1 MLLRVNHHRA
11 IDIKNKK
18 DDDFKKKPS
27 KKALVVKGFRF
38 GASRS
43 FSSLNSSSSRASDL
57 STFRETCAEED
68 DDRRRRR
75 QKRTKTT
82 NSFLLFVNAMFL
94 NAEPAF
100 AREILTATGEVF
112 QGGPTAPEGFDSG
125 ANFVVVFVTVL
136 LAGYGMVTSFE
147 NQAETTEA
155 ATLDRVSKQ
164 KEYMEKYAGKSGCL
178 GMVSSSIMSDDGDD
192 DTKSEEDGAKVL
204 EARGCVG
211 VVKVLSEETCRELLE
226 HINSAIAKD
235 SEDRTNPNFGN
246 VYSRKNR
253 FDYKLDLKQPTVR
266 KAVKEASANLRQI
279 LAKTCGNRKIGG
291 TSSDENQIEL
301 LELAALV
308 SDPQSSRQ
316 PVHPDT
322 NYRQNLCAVT
332 TFIALQDVSEAMG
345 PTLFIPETNTLEAHK
360 SFQENL
366 ELGGPTLLKP
376 NVKALLKTGDG
387 SVFDSRLLHCGTENV
402 SESRRVLFYITYGP
416 KNAENPNRG
425 FSTIREEFRGRYT
438 LEDVCA

>member
-27 KKALVVKGFRF
+27 KKALVVKGLS

-82 NSFLLFVNAMFL
+82 NSFLLFVNAMFC
-94 NAEPAF
+94 AEPAF

-164 KEYMEKYAGKSGCL
+164 KEYMEKYAGRSGRL

-235 SEDRTNPNFGN
+235 SDDRTNPNFGN

-266 KAVKEASANLRQI
+266 KAVKEASA
-279 LAKTCGNRKIGG
+279 K
-291 TSSDENQIEL
+291 
-301 LELAALV
+301 
-308 SDPQSSRQ
+308 
-316 PVHPDT
+316 
-322 NYRQNLCAVT
+322 
-332 TFIALQDVSEAMG
+332 
-345 PTLFIPETNTLEAHK
+345 
-360 SFQENL
+360 
-366 ELGGPTLLKP
+366 
-376 NVKALLKTGDG
+376 
-387 SVFDSRLLHCGTENV
+387 
-402 SESRRVLFYITYGP
+402 
-416 KNAENPNRG
+416 
-425 FSTIREEFRGRYT
+425 
-438 LEDVCA
+438 